1 MGLNLNITQL
11 TDEDIRQFIRTKR
24 KQHKLTQNQVADFI
38 GVHRKTYSNYEI
50 GSSYISTVSFIKLLS
65 LYGYKLEI
73 FEK

>member
-1 MGLNLNITQL
+1 MGLNVNITQL

-24 KQHKLTQNQVADFI
+24 KQYKLTQNQVADFI

-50 GSSYISTVSFIKLLS
+50 GSSYISTIPFIKLLS